1 MVSSSSAEPAVGND
15 EAGKPELGRT
25 LVTSVIVTWVVMLV
39 GIGVP
44 LSLAMDN
51 WMSGMAVGFHTSL
64 FGGPGFGLMAGM
76 ALHNMHMEKWE
87 KLHPAA

>member
-1 MVSSSSAEPAVGND
+1 MLSV
-15 EAGKPELGRT
+15 
-25 LVTSVIVTWVVMLV
+25 LVTWIIMFV

-44 LSLAMDN
+44 LSLAMGN

-76 ALHNMHMEKWE
+76 ALHTMHMEKWY
-87 KLHPAA
+87 KLHPELAPH